1 MRRKHL
7 LYHGSDTARPPRI
20 LSARSPGFRNAYVSE
35 ADSRPLI
42 DVWKKRKIA
51 RPDRTQRRVHALH
64 HTFTKFF
71 TIAEQRSSGNRYN
84 TRYDLHRDP
93 IYELQT
99 ARLRGIY
106 SEYIRNCRLVLDMGC
121 GTGKLDRRIVRTP
134 SIIEALEAGT
144 RRMGIL
150 GIDYNPAALEA
161 AAAKKELLFEHHGGI
176 PALQMEYLLM
186 DLRDLPSL
194 DLSRTC
200 IGRESA
206 DLVLA
211 SDIFRWLP
219 VEERVPILGAIRE
232 KMTRGGFLI
241 SMEFS
246 HPPVIMNRHLSRK
259 VARGLSNFG
268 IDEALW
274 LSRFY
279 ANMRH
284 NGFEMVPDSKIRAVD
299 EEHDRFPL
307 LVSCVFRLR

>member
-1 MRRKHL
+1 MGRHL
-7 LYHGSDTARPPRI
+7 LQHKSEMARPPRI

-35 ADSRPLI
+35 DNAKPLI
-42 DVWKKRKIA
+42 NVWKKRVIP
-51 RPDRTQRRVHALH
+51 RSDRTQRRVHALH
-64 HTFTKFF
+64 HTFTRFF
-71 TIAEQRSSGNRYN
+71 TIAEQKSSGERYN

-99 ARLRGIY
+99 GRLRGIY
-106 SEYIRNCRLVLDMGC
+106 SDYIKNCRLVVDVGS
-121 GTGKLDRRIVRTP
+121 GTGKLDRRIVRRP
-134 SIIEALEAGT
+134 SVIEALEAGT
-144 RRMGIL
+144 RKMSIL
-150 GIDYNPAALEA
+150 GIDYNPAALDA
-161 AAAKKELLFEHHGGI
+161 AAAKKGLLLEHHGGI
-176 PALQMEYLLM
+176 PSLQMEYLLM

-200 IGRESA
+200 IGKEKA

-219 VEERVPILGAIRE
+219 VDERVPILEAIRE
-232 KMTRGGFLI
+232 KMARDGFLI

-268 IDEALW
+268 IDEPFW
-274 LSRFY
+274 LSKFY

-284 NGFEMVPDSKIRAVD
+284 IGFEMVPDSKIRAVD